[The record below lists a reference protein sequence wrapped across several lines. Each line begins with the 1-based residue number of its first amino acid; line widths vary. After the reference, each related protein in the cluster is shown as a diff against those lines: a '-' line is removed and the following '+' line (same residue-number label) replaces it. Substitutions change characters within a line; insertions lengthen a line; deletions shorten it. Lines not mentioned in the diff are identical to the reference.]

1 MKNIIIFLTS
11 CAFCAN
17 ADSLT
22 ASSSFEPSNPKHTS
36 STSKFKS
43 ASSFLNKGVNFLKKA
58 SKSISHVAHSG
69 ESSKRHE
76 STVGS
81 KSKMSLKQKKTERI
95 KDAASLVL
103 DAGSEAKIMEAVAS
117 AAMSKLNTWT
127 CSELLSPA
135 IISAMGEMWRGFASY
150 VQVLGEYKPWWQR
163 GAQLLYEHFSFD
175 SKHFY
180 ISKLIS
186 NVQVFKFLSFQ
197 ILSICFKQD
206 VGVRTD
212 HSSLSRILSV
222 LTFRGN
228 TATKYES
235 IVFSRFDSRCGY
247 DFFWGSRGRSR
258 RADSFCVRR

>member
-1 MKNIIIFLTS
+1 MKRIIIFWTS

-36 STSKFKS
+36 STSKLKS

-76 STVGS
+76 STAGS

-180 ISKLIS
+180 ILKLIS
-186 NVQVFKFLSFQ
+186 NFVIIFKFCQFL
-197 ILSICFKQD
+197 LTQD
-206 VGVRTD
+206 VGVRAD
-212 HSSLSRILSV
+212 HSSLSRLLSV
-222 LTFRGN
+222 LALRSN
-228 TATKYES
+228 TATEYES
-235 IVFSRFDSRCGY
+235 VVFG
-247 DFFWGSRGRSR
+247 
-258 RADSFCVRR
+258 